1 MINPGLTQPETNS
14 QSDNFFLKIFLSK
27 QYSFDSFKEKMFKVN
42 SSRTLLWIHLGLDFT
57 IGLHM

>member
-42 SSRTLLWIHLGLDFT
+42 SSRTLL
-57 IGLHM
+57 

>member
-27 QYSFDSFKEKMFKVN
+27 QYSFDSLRKNV
-42 SSRTLLWIHLGLDFT
+42 
-57 IGLHM
+57 

>member
-1 MINPGLTQPETNS
+1 MINPSLTQSKTDSESVN
-14 QSDNFFLKIFLSK
+14 FLKNIFLSK
-27 QYSFDSFKEKMFKVN
+27 KYSFDSFKKKMFKVN